1 MVKRGSLWGEGEG
14 EEGLCAGG
22 RGPRCPER
30 LILSV
35 CRQNFLNLKPETRG
49 KNSA

>member
-1 MVKRGSLWGEGEG
+1 MQGGGGET
-14 EEGLCAGG
+14 
-22 RGPRCPER
+22 RCPER